1 MKNNRLAL
9 LITLGLLLI
18 AGSLYFVKQRGLSL
32 PADANFVIADTS
44 SVTKIFIADL
54 DTNHVLLERKANG
67 WELNEKYKA
76 QQRKVDELLATMQR
90 VSVRAPV
97 SKASHDNVITRMA
110 GISVKVEMY
119 QMLPRINLFGK
130 IKLFPRETRSLV
142 FYVGDAP
149 KDNMGTFMLKEGAE
163 TAYIMQLTGFIGYL
177 STRFSPRT
185 AEWRDHTVFK
195 TKLNDIQTVKVE
207 FNQQPNESFKVN
219 RIGKHAYEFKMLKDN
234 SSTAYDTLQI
244 LNFLTSFSDI
254 RFEALLYNMPQKEID
269 SIVNTP
275 FLHRITLRD
284 VEGNDFTVTTFR
296 KTRQDQYTVDDVH
309 LQPEDLDRMFALVNN
324 GRDFVLVQYF
334 VFDKILRKASY
345 FKFQ

>member
-9 LITLGLLLI
+9 VITIGLLLI
-18 AGSLYFVKQRGLSL
+18 AALVYFYKQNEMRL
-32 PADANFVIADTS
+32 PSDANFAIADTS

-54 DTNHVLLERKANG
+54 DTTHVLLERKADG
-67 WELNEKYKA
+67 WELNGKYKA
-76 QQRKVDELLATMQR
+76 QQRKIDELLGTMQR

-110 GISVKVEMY
+110 GISVKVELY
-119 QMLPRINLFGK
+119 QILPRINLFGK

-163 TAYIMQLTGFIGYL
+163 TAYIMQLTGFLGYL
-177 STRFSPRT
+177 STRFSPRV

-195 TKLNDIQTVKVE
+195 TKLNDIQSVKVE
-207 FNQQPNESFKVN
+207 FNQQPDESFEIN
-219 RIGKHAYEFKMLKDN
+219 RIGKHAYEFKTLKNN
-234 SSTAYDTLQI
+234 SSTVYDTLQV

-254 RFEALLYNMPQKEID
+254 RFEALLYNLPQKEID
-269 SIVNTP
+269 SIVHSP

-284 VEGNDFTVTTFR
+284 VEGNNFKVTTFR
-296 KTRQDQYTVDDVH
+296 KTRQDQYTVDDVQQ
-309 LQPEDLDRMFALVNN
+309 QPEDLDRMFALVNN
-324 GRDFVLVQYF
+324 DRDFVLVQYF

-345 FKFQ
+345 FKL